1 MISFYRKLNTVSDH
15 CHKRSV
21 ERKRYILIDHQ
32 SDESIRIYQVTSMP
46 KKPTTTKEAMIDGAF
61 RLIREQGHEALTVR
75 NLASFLGC
83 STQPIMY
90 QFPDTDILK
99 DLVYR
104 KADAYHTEY
113 ILAAEDL
120 LEMGIRYVRFAQE
133 EPQLFRFLFQSGRFS
148 GLSLEDLI
156 RAPEAAN
163 VLEAV
168 STEEELTAEEA
179 AAFFEPL
186 VAVVHGYASLI
197 ANNGMKYDPDAIRR
211 ALLMIAE
218 GIERGENQ
226 NDETVSKE

>member
-1 MISFYRKLNTVSDH
+1 
-15 CHKRSV
+15 
-21 ERKRYILIDHQ
+21 
-32 SDESIRIYQVTSMP
+32 MP
-46 KKPTTTKEAMIDGAF
+46 KKPTTTKENMIEGTFQLIPHNGYEAF
-61 RLIREQGHEALTVR
+61 SAR
-75 NLASFLGC
+75 NLAAFLGC

>member
-1 MISFYRKLNTVSDH
+1 
-15 CHKRSV
+15 
-21 ERKRYILIDHQ
+21 
-32 SDESIRIYQVTSMP
+32 MP

-61 RLIREQGHEALTVR
+61 QLIRNQGHEALTVR
-75 NLASFLGC
+75 NLASCLGC

-99 DLVYR
+99 DLTYR
-104 KADAYHTEY
+104 KADAFHSKY
-113 ILAAEDL
+113 ILAAENL
-120 LEMGIRYVRFAQE
+120 LEMGIRYIRFAEE

-156 RAPEAAN
+156 QAPETADL
-163 VLEAV
+163 LEAV
-168 STEEELTAEEA
+168 SSEEELTAEKA

-197 ANNGMKYDPDAIRR
+197 ANNGMKYDPEAIRR
-211 ALLMIAE
+211 ALLMVAE
-218 GIERGENQ
+218 GIEKGRNQ